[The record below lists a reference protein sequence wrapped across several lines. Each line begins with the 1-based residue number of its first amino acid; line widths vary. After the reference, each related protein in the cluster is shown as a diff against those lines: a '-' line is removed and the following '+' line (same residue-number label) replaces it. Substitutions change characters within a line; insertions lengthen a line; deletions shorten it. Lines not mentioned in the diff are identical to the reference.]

1 MSDASARLSPRDAA
15 APAGGRDLLV
25 RNTTVLVHA
34 EEGIRFD
41 EHQDVVVRDGVI
53 VAVEP
58 TAGAEIAAGSEAEVI
73 DGRGRLVMPGFIN
86 CHSHAPMVMFRGVA
100 EDVPAE
106 RWFNE
111 LIWPMEVNLTPDDVE
126 LATRLAAA
134 EMIRAGV
141 TTFADHYFSMDRI
154 AKVTAETGLRGVL
167 GDTFFS
173 TDGPAG
179 LQRSLDFAL
188 EWRGAAEGRI
198 TTALAPHAPYTV
210 ADEDLAATAR
220 TAIEHELLVHVH
232 ASESREQ
239 TRHSLER
246 TGLTPIQVLE
256 RSGLLEARTLIAHGI
271 GVVPDDVP
279 ALRSAAEA
287 GRVGFGSAPKGYLK
301 HGFATTPAR
310 LLAAAGVP
318 VGLATDGAASNNTL
332 DVWESMTYFALVQKA
347 TEADPSHL
355 TARAVLDHATTQ
367 SAAAVGLAGVV
378 GQVAPGYRADLLV
391 VDLGAPR
398 LQPIHDLAAA
408 LVYSGRSDDIVSTI
422 VDGRVLMRDRELLT
436 VGVEAIVAELQ
447 PRLALLTDRSHGTS
461 IQDYQA

>member
-287 GRVGFGSAPKGYLK
+287 GRVGFGSAPK
-301 HGFATTPAR
+301 
-310 LLAAAGVP
+310 
-318 VGLATDGAASNNTL
+318 
-332 DVWESMTYFALVQKA
+332 
-347 TEADPSHL
+347 
-355 TARAVLDHATTQ
+355 
-367 SAAAVGLAGVV
+367 
-378 GQVAPGYRADLLV
+378 
-391 VDLGAPR
+391 
-398 LQPIHDLAAA
+398 
-408 LVYSGRSDDIVSTI
+408 
-422 VDGRVLMRDRELLT
+422 
-436 VGVEAIVAELQ
+436 
-447 PRLALLTDRSHGTS
+447 
-461 IQDYQA
+461 